1 MKVQTAIRVSLLFF
15 ASLAMA
21 QTGQTA
27 DDGVR
32 NIADFPGESI
42 AEQVRA
48 ACASFHGQ
56 AGIVMIPGSMSDGAL
71 GIFPDNC
78 TVLDFRGRSGP
89 NEEGAEEKGWTKGLL
104 LRGRYTHDDSR
115 DAGHNMHMQ
124 PLHVHTDFWAGG
136 ENDCCAN
143 GFHKSYVSGVAST
156 LAAHT
161 PGQKFSFWGW
171 QSNFSDGDNIA
182 GYFIADGWG
191 GTSAWDDEGTIALR
205 GQAYQM
211 DTIFTAKVV
220 ANHAGVLSYSHVVHE
235 ETRGEKRLLI
245 ITTPAKVYSAGSIG
259 KITGAP
265 PVVNGIAT
273 EWARQFGAGKKSD
286 LCFSLDSETQ
296 QGVKEVIPI
305 ASIDSDTRLT
315 LTYTLKNRVQG
326 WEVADGGPYQIF
338 RCGVVTSLA
347 QFGGLTVSP
356 YADFT
361 AGDAIEM
368 PLAYNH
374 VLIAGRVTAKQQI
387 RQIGNASIAFD
398 VNNVGTYR
406 MDRGLN
412 IVGLFK
418 RGIVIGGR
426 QPDEQPSTEAAIH
439 YSGKAP
445 GTMLRVWDQQ
455 KDNFISFLQT
465 TENIAGTVDFGFDR
479 KTDSWQF
486 QKSRSPNAAVS
497 SGGVATF
504 KGGVVAPTY
513 QTTLTT
519 PASSHQNCT
528 AGQMWA
534 DADYVYVCTAPNT
547 IKRAALSAF

>member
-1 MKVQTAIRVSLLFF
+1 MIGKTALKTSLLFF
-15 ASLAMA
+15 VSLAMA
-21 QTGQTA
+21 QTSPTTDAGIRDVT
-27 DDGVR
+27 
-32 NIADFPGESI
+32 DFAGDSI
-42 AEQVRA
+42 ATRVQA
-48 ACASFHGQ
+48 ACADLHSRQGV
-56 AGIVMIPGSMSDGAL
+56 VMVPGTMSDGVVGA
-71 GIFPDNC
+71 FPDNC

-89 NEEGAEEKGWTKGLL
+89 NEEGMENTGWTKGLL
-104 LRGRYTHDDSR
+104 LRGRYSHDDSR

-124 PLHVHTDFWAGG
+124 PLHVHTDFWSGG

-182 GYFIADGWG
+182 GYFIAQGWG
-191 GTSAWDDEGTIALR
+191 GTSAWDDEGTTALR

-211 DTIFTAKVV
+211 DTIFTAKVT
-220 ANHAGVLSYSHVVHE
+220 ANHGGILSYTNARYE

-245 ITTPAKVYSAGSIG
+245 ITTPAKVYATGSIA

-265 PVVNGIAT
+265 PSVNGNGTA
-273 EWARQFGAGKKSD
+273 WAREFGVGAKSN
-286 LCFSLDSETQ
+286 LCFSLNSETQ

-305 ASIDSDTRLT
+305 ASVDSDSKLT
-315 LTYTLKNRVQG
+315 LSYTLKNRVQG
-326 WEVADGGPYQIF
+326 WEVATGGPYQIF
-338 RCGVVTSLA
+338 HCGVVTALA
-347 QFGGLTVSP
+347 QVGGLVVEP
-356 YADFT
+356 QGDFM
-361 AGDAIEM
+361 AGDSIEM

-412 IVGLFK
+412 IVGAFK
-418 RGIVIGGR
+418 RGIVIAGR
-426 QPDEQPSTEAAIH
+426 EPNEQPSSEAAIH

-445 GTMLRVWDQQ
+445 GTMIRVWDPQ

-465 TENIAGTVDFGFDR
+465 TENVAGTVDFGFDR

-486 QKSRSPNAAVS
+486 QKSRGAYASVS
-497 SGGVATF
+497 SAGVASF
-504 KGGVVAPTY
+504 QGGVVAPTY

-519 PASSHQNCT
+519 PVSSHQTCT

-534 DADYVYVCTAPNT
+534 DADYVYVCTAANT
-547 IKRAALSAF
+547 IKRAALSSF